1 MLSRWR
7 GGEPR
12 KTAMAFEI
20 ISLEGEPVGSP
31 PLKLW
36 PFVWY
41 FVRQIKGLLVVLL
54 ALEACVAAGQTM
66 IPVMIGWLVNDI
78 SASSVTRDVLSHA
91 WLWRTAAPILIAW
104 GVCMSIMWYIYDHV
118 YTARFN
124 NLIRYQLNRYT
135 LGHSM
140 AYFSNDFAGRIA
152 NKVVDGG
159 AALRDPLRSVMSAIW
174 YCGFFVVAS
183 VGTMLHFDIWLAGPT
198 LAWLACFI
206 ASLIYFVPRV
216 RVLQLEHSRNHTDLV
231 GHVND
236 VYVNIGLVKLFG
248 REDEETASNLVELEE
263 HSASFVAALHK
274 IWLMG
279 VTHTALNVGLL
290 LASPTLALWQ
300 WQMGR
305 VSSGV
310 AIMMVPMAWQM
321 VNMSGWIRNEVTL
334 VFETLARVEECM
346 ETISQ
351 PYSVVDAPG
360 SGELAVARDGG
371 EILYSGVGF
380 HYGRRL
386 GVGDDGVIE
395 NLNLKIPAGQK
406 VGLIGRSGA
415 GKSTLV
421 SLLLRFYD
429 LESGAIRIDGQDIS
443 RVTQRSLRRRIAV
456 VTQDNTLLHR
466 SIADNIRYGRPEAT
480 DAEVIEAARRAHA
493 LDFIMALRDKDGR
506 SGLSAQVG
514 ERGVKLSGGQR
525 QRIAIARVI
534 LEDAPILV
542 LDEATSALDSEVEA
556 AIQEEMTQL
565 MVGRT
570 TLAIAH
576 RLSTIAHMDRLVVLD
591 RGRIVEDGTHEEL
604 LAKNGLYAQLW
615 RRQSGGFLGD

>member
-1 MLSRWR
+1 
-7 GGEPR
+7 
-12 KTAMAFEI
+12 MAFEI
-20 ISLEGEPVGSP
+20 ISIEGDPHGSP

-36 PFVWY
+36 PFVWH
-41 FVRQIKGLLVVLL
+41 FVSQIKGLLIVLL
-54 ALEACVAAGQTM
+54 TLEACVAAGATM

-78 SASSVTRDVLSHA
+78 TASSVTRDVLSHP
-91 WLWRTAAPILIAW
+91 WLWRAAAPILLAW
-104 GVCMSIMWYIYDHV
+104 GGCMAVMWYIYDHI

-159 AALRDPLRSVMSAIW
+159 AALRDPLRSAMSAIW

-183 VGTMLHFDIWLAGPT
+183 VATMLHFDVWIAGPT
-198 LAWLACFI
+198 LVWLACFI
-206 ASLIYFVPRV
+206 ASLFYFVPRV
-216 RVLQLEHSRNHTDLV
+216 RVLQLAHSRQHTDLV

-248 REDEETASNLVELEE
+248 REDEETAANLEE
-263 HSASFVAALHK
+263 LRGHSGSFEAALHK

-279 VTHTALNVGLL
+279 VTHTAINVGLL
-290 LASPTLALWQ
+290 LSSPALALSQ

-305 VSSGV
+305 ISSGV
-310 AIMMVPMAWQM
+310 AIMVVPMAWQM
-321 VNMSGWIRNEVTL
+321 VNMSGWIRNEVTI

-351 PYSVVDAPG
+351 PYSVLDAPG
-360 SGELAVARDGG
+360 ASQLAVARDGG
-371 EILYSGVGF
+371 GILYSGVGF
-380 HYGRRL
+380 HYGCRL

-395 NLNLKIPAGQK
+395 NLTLKIAPGQK

-429 LESGAIRIDGQDIS
+429 LESGAIRVDGQDIS
-443 RVTQRSLRRRIAV
+443 RVTQRSLRRHIAV

-466 SIADNIRYGRPEAT
+466 TIAENIRYGRPEAT
-480 DAEVIEAARRAHA
+480 DEEVIEAARRAHA
-493 LDFIMALRDKDGR
+493 YDFIMALRDKDGR
-506 SGLSAQVG
+506 SGFSAHVG

-591 RGRIVEDGTHEEL
+591 RGSIVEDGTHVEL

>member
-1 MLSRWR
+1 MSFA
-7 GGEPR
+7 
-12 KTAMAFEI
+12 T
-20 ISLEGEPVGSP
+20 ISIEGAPIGP
-31 PLKLW
+31 PPTRLW
-36 PFVWY
+36 PFIWH
-41 FVRQIKGLLVVLL
+41 FVRQIKGLLIVLL
-54 ALEACVAAGQTM
+54 ALEACVAAGSTM

-78 SASSVTRDVLSHA
+78 SASSATRDVLSHP
-91 WLWRTAAPILIAW
+91 WLWRTAAPILVAW
-104 GVCMSIMWYIYDHV
+104 GGCMAVMWYIYDHE

-124 NLIRYQLNRYT
+124 NLIRYQLNSYT

-174 YCGFFVVAS
+174 YCGFFVAAS
-183 VGTMLHFDIWLAGPT
+183 VATMIHFDVWLAAPT
-198 LAWLACFI
+198 LVWLACFI
-206 ASLIYFVPRV
+206 TSLVYFVPRV
-216 RVLQLEHSRNHTDLV
+216 RVLQLAHSRQHTELV

-248 REDEETASNLVELEE
+248 REEDETAANLAELRR
-263 HSASFVAALHK
+263 HSDSFGAALHK

-279 VTHTALNVGLL
+279 VSHTAMNVCLL
-290 LASPTLALWQ
+290 LASPALALAQ
-300 WQMGR
+300 WQLGR

-310 AIMMVPMAWQM
+310 AIMIVPMAWQM
-321 VNMSGWIRNEVTL
+321 VNMSGWIRNEVTT

-351 PYSVVDAPG
+351 PYSVLDAKG
-360 SGELAVARDGG
+360 AAVLNIARGGG
-371 EILYSGVGF
+371 EIAYSGVGF
-380 HYGRRL
+380 HYGRRP
-386 GVGDDGVIE
+386 GAGEGGVIE
-395 NLNLKIPAGQK
+395 KLSLKIPAGQK

-429 LESGAIRIDGQDIS
+429 LESGDIRIDGQDVS
-443 RVTQRSLRRRIAV
+443 RVTQQSLRRHIAV

-466 SIADNIRYGRPEAT
+466 SIAENIRYGRPEAT
-480 DAEVIEAARRAHA
+480 DEEVVDAARRAHA
-493 LDFIMALRDKDGR
+493 HDFIMALRDKDGR
-506 SGLSAQVG
+506 PGYQAQVG

-525 QRIAIARVI
+525 QRVAIARVI

-556 AIQEEMTQL
+556 AIQQEMTQL
-565 MVGRT
+565 MTGRT

-576 RLSTIAHMDRLVVLD
+576 RLSTIAHMDRLIVLD
-591 RGRIVEDGTHEEL
+591 RGVIVEDGTHEAL

-615 RRQSGGFLGD
+615 RRQSGGFLGE